1 MKRLQLPKNKFALVG
16 INAGFIAIWFLLLPN
31 IIQKLN
37 FLLITLFAG
46 ENLQNVELVS
56 ALELILGW
64 SVIILPIALVTKYIW
79 FPQRPKI
86 TRSKD

>member
-1 MKRLQLPKNKFALVG
+1 MKGLKLSKNKFALVG

-31 IIQKLN
+31 IIQQLN
-37 FLLITLFAG
+37 FLLIALFAG

-64 SVIILPIALVTKYIW
+64 SVIILPILLVTKYIW
-79 FPQRPKI
+79 FPQRSKI

>member
-1 MKRLQLPKNKFALVG
+1 MKGLKLSKNKFALVG

-31 IIQKLN
+31 IIQQLN
-37 FLLITLFAG
+37 FLLIALFAG

-64 SVIILPIALVTKYIW
+64 SVIILPIPLVTKYIW